1 MAAPPQAPDAPEY
14 EQRFLRILNN
24 RSKYEEPPSHTPR
37 RNGFVV
43 VVHGGG
49 SLKPLQDLC
58 LNRDRQNHNT
68 CFTARYRLQPTTVI
82 GTLLTCWLGDLRK
95 IAHDQKD
102 FAGDL
107 RLGPTHPKLSG
118 SGSTNLPPDLA
129 AGLSNDERWRRLT
142 QSLPSSINVSGNEL
156 SANAS
161 GVFDQ
166 DLLQE
171 LIKRAADESVL
182 RVGERLVLF
191 AELSE
196 EMTELAEWN
205 AAARVLFRRLPE
217 RVGIVVSGAPKD
229 LSLPD
234 DDPHFLEIT
243 VPKDYGGAAAQGTLA
258 YKYTESSFHSD
269 VPAAKDE
276 LDVNRYANAIARFVL
291 HPQTTPPITIG
302 IHGPWGKGK
311 SSFMQL
317 IDSALVKYAEV
328 NRTSNT
334 QAWNDVATKLIQAES
349 IQAAIGNAQLD
360 EAEKERRTIE
370 YGNLRDYERA
380 LWEEMTEAAKKN
392 VLRIRFNAWQFED
405 AKQTWAGLA
414 SEISERMEALL
425 PRRARLFLKLKYA
438 WKERRSELILNV
450 LVPFGI
456 FCVVA
461 VLFALRLIPAKD
473 SGIGLIL
480 PVASILGPIWYAS
493 SQFVKVAQPISAR
506 VLSYVAMPNYR
517 EQMGFQHQVKDDL
530 KFVYEYVSTWLN
542 TSSFNR
548 AGKFRAVVYID
559 DLDRCSENKIMELL
573 QAINLILADCEFFVF
588 VGMDTEMIYRAI
600 RSYYKESV
608 PDGFEDDYLSKIIQI
623 SFYLPDTKLRTRA
636 GYLSTLFSLSSR
648 LELAGREPSNGQ
660 GATVPANPPITTA
673 VDGALPYNLSQL
685 LKIVP
690 VQIKEAEDTSY
701 ELQAF
706 SDYCDFI
713 DDNPREMKRL
723 INIHRL
729 IKILVQKQ
737 DAPLD
742 TDRQKK
748 LVKWLIF
755 CDKWPRLVGN
765 ILEMTKDSTSENCLL
780 ELVKSLTEAEKGKL
794 SDPGLAFDRLA
805 EFAEFFPPLKKQDGW
820 SAQELQEQKMRAEE
834 EKKVYILSAADID
847 DDFRLAA
854 KLSQMVRKP
863 VQRVER
869 VR

>member
-1 MAAPPQAPDAPEY
+1 MAEVSREPAGPDY
-14 EQRFLRILNN
+14 EQDFLKILAN
-24 RSKYEEPPSHTPR
+24 RSKYESPPSSTPR
-37 RNGFVV
+37 KNGFVV
-43 VVHGGG
+43 LVRGGN

-58 LNRDRQNHNT
+58 LDPDRQERNN
-68 CFTARYRLQPTTVI
+68 CFTVRYRLQPTMAI
-82 GTLLTCWLGDLRK
+82 GTLLAICLSDLRK
-95 IAHDQKD
+95 IAISQKD
-102 FAGDL
+102 LAGDL
-107 RLGPTHPKLSG
+107 RFRPYASAKPLGPGPDDLRWLNLATSLVGPSLSILTNEFTG
-118 SGSTNLPPDLA
+118 ESSGALDREHLEEVFKR
-129 AGLSNDERWRRLT
+129 LSE
-142 QSLPSSINVSGNEL
+142 
-156 SANAS
+156 
-161 GVFDQ
+161 
-166 DLLQE
+166 
-171 LIKRAADESVL
+171 ESVL
-182 RVGERLVLF
+182 RNGDRLVLF
-191 AELSE
+191 GELSE
-196 EMTELAEWN
+196 EATDEENWRAEIQ
-205 AAARVLFRRLPE
+205 LLISRLPE
-217 RVGIVVSGAPKD
+217 RMGIVLSGPPKD
-229 LSLPD
+229 FPALK

-243 VPKDYGGAAAQGTLA
+243 VPKDYGGAAALGTLA

-269 VPAAKDE
+269 VPASKDE
-276 LDVNRYANAIARFVL
+276 LDVNRYANAIARFIL

-317 IDSALVKYAEV
+317 IDSALVKHAEV
-328 NRTSNT
+328 NRASNT
-334 QAWNDVATKLIQAES
+334 QEWHDVATKLMQAES

-370 YGNLRDYERA
+370 YGNLRDSERA
-380 LWEEMTEAAKKN
+380 LWEKMTDAAKKN

-414 SEISERMEALL
+414 SEISEHMEALL

-450 LVPFGI
+450 LVPFGV
-456 FCVVA
+456 FCVVT

-548 AGKFRAVVYID
+548 AGKFRVVVYID

-588 VGMDTEMIYRAI
+588 VGMDTDMIYRAI
-600 RSYYKESV
+600 KSHYKEGV
-608 PDGFEDDYLSKIIQI
+608 PDRFEDNYLSKIIQI
-623 SFYLPDTKLRTRA
+623 SFHLPDTKLRTRA

-648 LELAGREPSNGQ
+648 LELAGREISNGQ
-660 GATVPANPPITTA
+660 GATVPANPQVTTA

-729 IKILVQKQ
+729 IKILVQRQ
-737 DAPLD
+737 DATLD

-755 CDKWPRLVGN
+755 CDTWPHLVGN
-765 ILEMTKDSTSENCLL
+765 ILETTTHSASENCLL
-780 ELVKSLTEAEKGKL
+780 DLAEWLTKKEKNPE
-794 SDPGLAFDRLA
+794 STEPVPDFDRLVD
-805 EFAEFFPPLKKQDGW
+805 FARFSPPPKKQDGL
-820 SAQELQEQKMRAEE
+820 SVEELQEQTKKAEE
-834 EKKVYILSAADID
+834 EKKVYTLSAADID

-854 KLSQMVRKP
+854 KLSQIVRKP
-863 VQRVER
+863 VHRA
-869 VR
+869 